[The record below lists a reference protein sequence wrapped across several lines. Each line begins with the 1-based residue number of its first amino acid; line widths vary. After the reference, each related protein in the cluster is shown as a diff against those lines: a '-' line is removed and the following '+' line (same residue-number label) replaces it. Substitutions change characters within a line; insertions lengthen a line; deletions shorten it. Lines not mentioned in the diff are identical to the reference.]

1 MIYPVRVL
9 IAIDQLFTA
18 LLGGWPDET
27 LSSYAWRL
35 ELQGKL
41 AGRIFRPLID
51 WLFAWEGPDHC
62 FRAMRAERL
71 RIQQPPDL
79 RDPE

>member
-1 MIYPVRVL
+1 VIYPVRILVAL
-9 IAIDQLFTA
+9 DQLATA

-35 ELQGKL
+35 EQQGKL

-51 WLFAWEGPDHC
+51 WLFLWESPHHC
-62 FRAMRAERL
+62 ERAAAYERL
-71 RIQQPPDL
+71 RLQIHPDL
-79 RDPE
+79 R